1 MTNNTS
7 PARWNDRPYWFKAD
21 LTTLVCKPLTL
32 QHRSGEWKS
41 HQSLSWWKPW
51 SCFCWEVDWSTLTTC
66 HWLLSCWLLFWSTS
80 APHMVLP
87 WPLTPDPWLL
97 SSEACDDDAAHF
109 SSIITCFFS
118 FKTHETYDKTVLAF
132 WALQALFAVLLHLLF
147 LNFWNVF

>member
-7 PARWNDRPYWFKAD
+7 PAQWNDRPYWCKAD

-87 WPLTPDPWLL
+87 WPLTPDSWAQRPVMMTLLTSVQSSRVSSALKHTKCTTKLFWLFEL
-97 SSEACDDDAAHF
+97 FKLYLVCCY
-109 SSIITCFFS
+109 ICFF
-118 FKTHETYDKTVLAF
+118 
-132 WALQALFAVLLHLLF
+132 
-147 LNFWNVF
+147 